1 MKQLTKITHTTY
13 YNMSRS
19 AAAVTVTP
27 PNTRHKIMR
36 PRPARASLDAAT
48 PTPWAHDKPPDQ
60 AHIRGGNAHSVRL
73 CPITM
78 AKEIAPC

>member
-13 YNMSRS
+13 YNMRRR
-19 AAAVTVTP
+19 ATAVTVAP

-48 PTPWAHDKPPDQ
+48 PTPWVHDKPPDQ
-60 AHIRGGNAHSVRL
+60 AHIRGANAHSVRL